1 MSADIKSTNRKGANI
16 TLSLI
21 VAMADNRTIGRNNEL
36 PWHLPDDLKYFKSVT
51 MGKPIVMGRKTFDS
65 IGRPLPGRL
74 NIVITR
80 NAEWQ
85 HSGVKTAASLQ
96 QAVALAAEENLQGQ
110 EALIQEVM
118 VIGGEEIYRT
128 AIELADRLYITRVQ
142 AEVEGDAFFPQY
154 NESEWQEV
162 SRQQP
167 GSQGDT
173 PYFFQVLERS

>member
-1 MSADIKSTNRKGANI
+1 MNTGV

-21 VAMADNRTIGRNNEL
+21 VAMAENRTIGLNNEL
-36 PWHLPDDLKYFKSVT
+36 PWHLSEDLKYFKSVT

-80 NAEWQ
+80 NTEWQ
-85 HSGVKTAASLQ
+85 HPGVETAASLQ
-96 QAVALAAEENLQGQ
+96 QAVAIAAEANPQDQ

-142 AEVEGDAFFPQY
+142 AEVEGDAFFPEY
-154 NESEWQEV
+154 NEPEWQEV

-167 GSQGDT
+167 DSQGDI